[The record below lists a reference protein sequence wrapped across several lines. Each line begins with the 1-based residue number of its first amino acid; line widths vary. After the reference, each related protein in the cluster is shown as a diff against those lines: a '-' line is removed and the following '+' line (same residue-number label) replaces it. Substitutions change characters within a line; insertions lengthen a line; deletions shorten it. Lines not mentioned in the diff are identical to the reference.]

1 MRDGGRTPFPS
12 QIPVAWHGARLPELP
27 ESAFKHVVKYTAGNR
42 FELSLSSAQV
52 SARELRCHR
61 VVVSALAWGWGV
73 GLHPEPHPDP
83 FDSLDPRR

>member
-27 ESAFKHVVKYTAGNR
+27 ESDFKHVVKYTGGNR

-52 SARELRCHR
+52 M
-61 VVVSALAWGWGV
+61 AL
-73 GLHPEPHPDP
+73 D
-83 FDSLDPRR
+83 

>member
-52 SARELRCHR
+52 SSNRRTALPSRCQR
-61 VVVSALAWGWGV
+61 VGV
-73 GLHPEPHPDP
+73 RLGCWPPP
-83 FDSLDPRR
+83 

>member
-27 ESAFKHVVKYTAGNR
+27 ESDFKHVVKYTGGNR

-52 SARELRCHR
+52 MAPGM
-61 VVVSALAWGWGV
+61 ALGV
-73 GLHPEPHPDP
+73 GLSSSPSPSPLAP
-83 FDSLDPRR
+83 

>member
-12 QIPVAWHGARLPELP
+12 QIRVAWHGARLPELP

-52 SARELRCHR
+52 STRELRCHR
-61 VVVSALAWGWGV
+61 VVSALACGWGV
-73 GLHPEPHPDP
+73 GRHPEPHPDP